1 MGCSES
7 DFRGCFRA
15 VRTVLM
21 LISDGI
27 RGRTRDRFIRVTLRG
42 YKKNKPHIKGS

>member
-27 RGRTRDRFIRVTLRG
+27 RGTWDRFIRVRG
-42 YKKNKPHIKGS
+42 YKKNKLHI